1 MQIPSHAKRV
11 YAGIIYDIY
20 QWDQTLFDGST
31 ETYEAVRRPDSVQI
45 IPVMGDQVLIAEEK
59 QPHRGAFLGMFG
71 GRKEPNE
78 EPLNAAK
85 RELLEE
91 TGLQSS
97 DWELLGTH
105 MFPGAIHWTTY
116 LYIARDCRKVSAPTP
131 EIGEHILVRSLDFNG
146 FLEVL
151 TDEHFRAKGL
161 MTHFF
166 SFSLSSKDQTYLHNK
181 LFERSRQSHS

>member
-11 YAGIIYDIY
+11 FSGIIYDIY
-20 QWDQTLFDGST
+20 QWDQTLFDGSV
-31 ETYEAVRRPDSVQI
+31 ETYEAVKRPDTAQI
-45 IPVMGDQVLIAEEK
+45 IPVMDGKVLIAEEK

-71 GRKEPNE
+71 GRIEPDE

-91 TGLQSS
+91 TGMESP

-105 MFPGAIHWTTY
+105 MFPGAIDWTTY
-116 LYIARDCRKVSAPTP
+116 LYIARDCRKVSDPTP
-131 EIGEHILVRSLDFNG
+131 EIGEHILVRSLTFDK

-166 SFSLSSKDQTYLHNK
+166 HLTLSPEDQTQLHAK
-181 LFERSRQSHS
+181 LFEGTNRETR